1 MDAKQIIEN
10 RASTHGDFKNVSF
23 VAQSIKEII
32 AESAAGRLSPQQHEA
47 LDLIATKI
55 ARIVSG
61 NPDEPDH
68 WLDIEGYA
76 RLARES
82 INK

>member
-1 MDAKQIIEN
+1 MGAKQIIEN
-10 RASTHGDFKNVSF
+10 RASTHGDYAEVSRT
-23 VAQSIKEII
+23 AQMIK
-32 AESAAGRLSPQQHEA
+32 AAISRNLPDYQREA

-61 NPDEPDH
+61 NPDELDH

-82 INK
+82 IDK